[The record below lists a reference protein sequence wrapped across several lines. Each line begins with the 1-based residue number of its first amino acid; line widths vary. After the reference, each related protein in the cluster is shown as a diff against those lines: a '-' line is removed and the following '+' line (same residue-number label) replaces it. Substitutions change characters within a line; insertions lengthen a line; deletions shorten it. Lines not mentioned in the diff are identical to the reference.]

1 MKLAKTLAG
10 QQALK
15 DRGVTLSPRQRS
27 AFILFDG
34 KRSTEDVLAATR
46 GIGVTQEDVNFLVG
60 IELLAP
66 ARDAEPVAAPVAGPR
81 LSGAERYSLAYPLAT
96 ALTAGLGL
104 RGVRLNLAVEA
115 AADDVQL
122 LVLLPKLQEALGVEK
137 CRALEQVLRG

>member
-60 IELLAP
+60 IDLLAP
-66 ARDAEPVAAPVAGPR
+66 ARDAEPVAAATAAPR
-81 LSGAERYSLAYPLAT
+81 LSGAERYSLAYPMAT

-122 LVLLPKLQEALGVEK
+122 LALLPKLQEALGVEK

>member
-34 KRSTEDVLAATR
+34 KRSTEDVLSATR
-46 GIGVTQEDVNFLVG
+46 GIGVTQDDINFLVG

-66 ARDAEPVAAPVAGPR
+66 ARDEPVAAPAPGPR
-81 LSGAERYSLAYPLAT
+81 LSGAERYSLAYPIAT

-104 RGVRLNLAVEA
+104 RGVRLNLAVES

-122 LVLLPKLQEALGVEK
+122 LALLPKLQEALGAEK